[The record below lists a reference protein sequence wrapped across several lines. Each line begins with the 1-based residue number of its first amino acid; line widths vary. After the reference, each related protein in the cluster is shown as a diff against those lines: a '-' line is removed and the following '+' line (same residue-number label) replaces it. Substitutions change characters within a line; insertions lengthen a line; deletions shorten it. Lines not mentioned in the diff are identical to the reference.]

1 MSASAPARPVALRI
15 TSATWRFV
23 LVAWASSR
31 LVFLGVGALTHAY
44 LAPVRPGGYPRE
56 PGGALNYWAHWDGG
70 WFAAIAQYGY
80 GGGGRGPSIWPAS
93 TNFFPLY
100 PMTIRAGTALAGG
113 PAIWGVL
120 ISLAASLAALY
131 FLYELSR
138 DLFDT
143 DAARAAT
150 LTLAF
155 FPTAFFFNA
164 VYSEG
169 LFLATAIGA
178 VWAARLRRDFVVAGA
193 LGCLAAATRNVGVVL
208 LLPLAHEWIRQR
220 RGGLAEWRTAVPLA
234 LVPAG
239 LLAYMFWLWRWSS
252 HPLLFSTVVQ
262 QVWGRRLTSP
272 IKTVDRA
279 WDAASFGAHWAAHPI
294 AVLSTSDT
302 NPFWNATDTFNFIF
316 LVLLA
321 VVIAG
326 TAIRLPVGLALYSLA
341 VAAVPVLTPASVQPL
356 ASLPRYF
363 LAVFPAFIFIGT
375 VLARSR
381 LALGAWLAAST
392 ALGILFTVFFTTWR
406 WVA

>member
-1 MSASAPARPVALRI
+1 MTASAPTRPLDLRI
-15 TSATWRFV
+15 TTTAWPFV
-23 LVAWASSR
+23 LVAWTSSR
-31 LVFLGVGALTHAY
+31 LVFLVTGVLAHAY
-44 LAPVRPGGYPRE
+44 LAPVTPGGYPRE
-56 PGGALNYWAHWDGG
+56 PAGALNYWAHWDGG
-70 WFAAIAQYGY
+70 WFASIAQYGY
-80 GGGGRGPSIWPAS
+80 GGSGHGEVTWPAS

-100 PMTIRAGTALAGG
+100 PMTIRAGTAVAGG
-113 PAIWGVL
+113 PALWGVL
-120 ISLAASLAALY
+120 ISLTASLAALY

-143 DAARAAT
+143 DVARAAT
-150 LTLAF
+150 LALAF
-155 FPTAFFFNA
+155 FPTAFFLNA

-169 LFLATAIGA
+169 VFLAAAIGA
-178 VWAARLRRDFVVAGA
+178 VWAARVRRDFVAAGA

-220 RGGLAEWRTAVPLA
+220 RATRVEWRTAVPLA

-262 QVWGRRLTSP
+262 RVWGRHLASP
-272 IKTVDRA
+272 IDTLDRA

-302 NPFWNATDTFNFIF
+302 NPFWNALDTYNFAF

-321 VVIAG
+321 LVVVG
-326 TAIRLPVGLALYSLA
+326 TAIRLPVGLALYAIA
-341 VAAVPVLTPASVQPL
+341 VAAFPVLTPASVQPL

-363 LAVFPAFIFIGT
+363 LSVFPAFIFLGT
-375 VLARSR
+375 VLGRNR
-381 LALGAWLAAST
+381 LALAAWLAVST